1 MKTHTYRFTMGALGL
16 FALATVAASPA
27 HAESY
32 PVKPVKIITQ
42 APAGA
47 GPDVILRI
55 VADRLTQ
62 MWEQQVLVIN
72 RPGGGGLIAAQAAA
86 TTSERDGYT
95 LYMASSSAL
104 VVLPESQAKLPFNF
118 ERDFVPIGF
127 IGEQPF
133 VIAVPPA
140 LKIGTLAELIALAKR
155 RPGEIAYAANL
166 TGTLPHLTA
175 EFFRIRSGIK
185 ATFVPYAGGAP
196 AALSDIMGGRI
207 SMIVESLPALSGAI
221 RGNIVKPLAV
231 SSAQRLPQ
239 FPDLP
244 TIAETIPGFE
254 ATGWFA
260 MMAPSG
266 TPNDVVE
273 KVSRGLHL
281 VLEQPEVV
289 QKLATLG
296 TYSRSM
302 STAELADFIRSEQQK
317 WKPVL
322 QQIGSKSP

>member
-1 MKTHTYRFTMGALGL
+1 MKTHTSRFTMGALGL

-104 VVLPESQAKLPFNF
+104 VVLPETQAKLPFNF

-140 LKIGTLAELIALAKR
+140 LKIGTLEELIALAKR
-155 RPGEIAYAANL
+155 RPGEITYAANL

-175 EFFRIRSGIK
+175 EFFRLRSGIK
-185 ATFVPYAGGAP
+185 ATLVPYAGGAP

>member
-1 MKTHTYRFTMGALGL
+1 MKTHAYRFTMGALGL
-16 FALATVAASPA
+16 FALATAAASPA

-55 VADRLTQ
+55 VADRLTKL
-62 MWEQQVLVIN
+62 WGQQVLVIN

-104 VVLPESQAKLPFNF
+104 VVLPETQAKLPFDF

-133 VIAVPPA
+133 VIVVPPA
-140 LKIGTLAELIALAKR
+140 LKVGTLGEFIALATR
-155 RPGEIAYAANL
+155 RPGELSYAANL

-175 EFFRIRSGIK
+175 EFFRLRSGIE
-185 ATFVPYAGGAP
+185 ATFVPYTGGAP
-196 AALSDIMGGRI
+196 AALSDIMSGRI

-221 RGNIVKPLAV
+221 QGNIVKALAV

-254 ATGWFA
+254 ATGWFTL
-260 MMAPSG
+260 MAPSG
-266 TPNDVVE
+266 TPHNVVE
-273 KVSRGLHL
+273 KVSRDLHL
-281 VLEQPEVV
+281 VLEQPEAV

-296 TYSRSM
+296 TYTRPM

-317 WKPVL
+317 WKPAL
-322 QQIGSKSP
+322 KKMGLKSP